1 MRFKGLDLNL
11 LVALDALLEEASVT
25 RAAERLYL
33 SQPAASAA
41 LARLREWFGDPLLSA
56 HGKRMVPTP
65 YALRL
70 KPMLKSVLT
79 ELDVLVG
86 QPTNFSPETEQRR
99 VRVCTADYITSVA
112 LAPLSLRLAELA
124 PGIALEVVP
133 PDDNAGG
140 LLDRGEIDLLIVP
153 AEWASLD
160 HPVRPLLEEH
170 HVVAGWNRNPL
181 FQREGAID
189 KAAFTAAG
197 HVTVRI
203 GRLSRLSFAEAQ
215 LRAGGITR
223 REEVVVPG
231 FAQVPPLL
239 VGTQRLAVM
248 HARLAQDA
256 ARHYPIAFAPLPF
269 AMPPMRET
277 VQYHRARANDP
288 VLLWLLDRLDEAVS
302 ERDRQNPVPFAA

>member
-11 LVALDALLEEASVT
+11 LVALDALLEEGSVT

-33 SQPAASAA
+33 SQPAVSAA
-41 LARLREWFGDPLLSA
+41 LARLRDWFGDPLLSP
-56 HGKRMVPTP
+56 HGKRMMPTP

-70 KPMLKSVLT
+70 KPMLKAVLA
-79 ELDVLVG
+79 ELDVLIG
-86 QPTNFSPETEQRR
+86 QPTHFAPETERR
-99 VRVCTADYITSVA
+99 RLRVCTSDYITSVV

-124 PGIALEVVP
+124 PGIELDVVP
-133 PDDNAGG
+133 PDDNAAD

-153 AEWASLD
+153 AEWVSLD
-160 HPVRPLLEEH
+160 HPARPLLEER
-170 HVVAGWNRNPL
+170 HVVAGWERNPL
-181 FQREGAID
+181 FDTGID
-189 KAAFTAAG
+189 EAAFMQAG

-215 LRAGGITR
+215 LRARGITR

-231 FAQVPPLL
+231 FVQVPPLL
-239 VGTQRLAVM
+239 VGTQRLSVM
-248 HARLAQDA
+248 HERLARA
-256 ARHYPIAFAPLPF
+256 AAAHYPIVFAPLPF

-288 VLLWLLDRLDEAVS
+288 ALLWLLDRLDEAVAGEDAPPLS
-302 ERDRQNPVPFAA
+302 